1 MTISV
6 QNPTVVPHSFQDK
19 VQNLLNDY
27 TNLSFSA
34 PVWELSQE
42 HNELFTE
49 PWKCY
54 IFSLFFFACIASSN

>member
-1 MTISV
+1 MTISA
-6 QNPTVVPHSFQDK
+6 QNPTVVPHRFQDK

-42 HNELFTE
+42 HSELFTE
-49 PWKCY
+49 
-54 IFSLFFFACIASSN
+54 L